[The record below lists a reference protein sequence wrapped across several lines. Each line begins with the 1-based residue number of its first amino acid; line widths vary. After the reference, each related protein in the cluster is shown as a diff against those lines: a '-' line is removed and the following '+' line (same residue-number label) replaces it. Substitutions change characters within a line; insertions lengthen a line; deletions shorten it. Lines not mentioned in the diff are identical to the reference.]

1 MLRAAAGCRC
11 VSRQRWGKAG
21 QPRLRTVLPVLRAP
35 TLTRQQEEAPALSPA
50 LLHCAWAQSQRRS
63 VPSSAGSGRRPAG
76 FLAAQLLPRGPPG
89 WSVEFSFGHLSG
101 TEEDF
106 DLLRAFSSCDI

>member
-1 MLRAAAGCRC
+1 MQSESVCQCLSLRRC
-11 VSRQRWGKAG
+11 GKTR
-21 QPRLRTVLPVLRAP
+21 QPRLRTVLSVLRAP
-35 TLTRQQEEAPALSPA
+35 TLTRQQKEAPALSPA
-50 LLHCAWAQSQRRS
+50 LLHCVWAQSQRRS
-63 VPSSAGSGRRPAG
+63 VPSSAGSGRRTAE